1 MLGTRIVVSSA
12 PKGMFMEVV
21 ISGTPKPG
29 TLMQFQIGT
38 AFDGG
43 NRPTYEVYNPGGDGF
58 PQGVAVLTE
67 EGPHAN
73 LGRDFDRAFTSG
85 DRGMLYFPIPGD
97 ELNLRRSDI
106 TGTGSPGEDISVG
119 EKLMAISG
127 TGFVSPVAVGLAN
140 SPAYKPFR
148 AMEAITDP
156 GLEPGGVDV
165 EASHALVHVLFEG
178 GHAQ

>member
-1 MLGTRIVVSSA
+1 MLGSRIVVSSA

-29 TLMQFQIGT
+29 TMMQFKIGT

-43 NRPTYEVYNPGGDGF
+43 NRPTFEVYNPGGDGF
-58 PQGVAVLTE
+58 PDDVAILTDD
-67 EGPHAN
+67 GPHSN
-73 LGRDFDRAFTSG
+73 LGRDFDTAFADG

-97 ELNLRRSDI
+97 ELNVRRSDI
-106 TGTGSPGEDISVG
+106 TGTGSPAEDISVG
-119 EKLMAISG
+119 EKLLIVSG
-127 TGFVSPVAVGLAN
+127 TGFVSPVAIGLAN

-156 GLEPGGVDV
+156 GMTPGGVAT
-165 EASHALVHVLFEG
+165 EAEHALVHVLYRG
-178 GHAQ
+178 GWAQ